1 MDRFSWCQNNPIWRI
16 TNQAHAML
24 QRSMPCCQSSLLP
37 VWFWM
42 QLGMLRETQHR
53 FLGTLL
59 ELFFYIFLKVRR
71 FPVAEKMA
79 GSRPR
84 CPTSRKLLLTVLDT
98 GVMFHE
104 NVEAANDYNGYQP
117 LELVYTVPKLAVQY
131 QCTYV
136 HFRSNSFHD
145 SLHGWSKSILGWW
158 HLQHFRDDL
167 NQLASGLGESFQMR
181 CILKP

>member
-84 CPTSRKLLLTVLDT
+84 CPTSRKFLLTVLDT

-104 NVEAANDYNGYQP
+104 NAEAAKTTWVGLYCSQVGSTIP
-117 LELVYTVPKLAVQY
+117 VYKYAL
-131 QCTYV
+131 
-136 HFRSNSFHD
+136 
-145 SLHGWSKSILGWW
+145 SK
-158 HLQHFRDDL
+158 
-167 NQLASGLGESFQMR
+167 QLFSWFATWM
-181 CILKP
+181 K

>member
-1 MDRFSWCQNNPIWRI
+1 MFPFCRYCNHVVAFWIYNDLTLNHRQILLMSTHPYLTDHKQ
-16 TNQAHAML
+16 THAML

-59 ELFFYIFLKVRR
+59 ELFFYMFLKVRR

-84 CPTSRKLLLTVLDT
+84 CPTSRKLLRTVLDT

-104 NVEAANDYNGYQP
+104 NAEAANDYNYNGDQP

-131 QCTYV
+131 QCTYM

-145 SLHGWSKSILGWW
+145 SLHG
-158 HLQHFRDDL
+158 
-167 NQLASGLGESFQMR
+167 
-181 CILKP
+181 